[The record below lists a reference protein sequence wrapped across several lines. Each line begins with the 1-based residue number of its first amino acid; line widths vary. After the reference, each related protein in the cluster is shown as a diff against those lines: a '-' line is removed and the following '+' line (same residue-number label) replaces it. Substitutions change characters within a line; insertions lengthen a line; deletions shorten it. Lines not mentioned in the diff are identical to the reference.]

1 MPDFFHAAES
11 PGVARDAFIPKSA
24 QRIAFSRVQLASQ
37 SSFKEC
43 LADDFA
49 LRGVLASFNSLL
61 DKFSQSGLRVGTE
74 IRYKN
79 VKRDRRGPKREVCLP
94 THVYNNWIS
103 CAFRYA
109 LSGKCGCTG

>member
-1 MPDFFHAAES
+1 LPDFFHAAES

-49 LRGVLASFNSLL
+49 LRGVLASFNSLPE
-61 DKFSQSGLRVGTE
+61 KFSQSGLQVDM
-74 IRYKN
+74 Y
-79 VKRDRRGPKREVCLP
+79 
-94 THVYNNWIS
+94 
-103 CAFRYA
+103 F
-109 LSGKCGCTG
+109 